1 MYKDHGMY
9 STSHFVECQMAHE
22 TIVSRF
28 LPQEREE
35 VVVIPATPLISP
47 LRLDEEREKVM
58 HEWVHDW
65 KEGVDLP

>member
-1 MYKDHGMY
+1 
-9 STSHFVECQMAHE
+9 MAHE

-47 LRLDEEREKVM
+47 LRLEEEREKVM